1 MEPKTPAFLGVEKSF
16 SGKRWQSRVSDDRQA
31 LALAQ
36 RLGIAE
42 ILARILVGRG
52 IALDQAS
59 WFLDPTLRDSL
70 PNPSQFK
77 DMDRA
82 AERLAAAI
90 MGGERICIFGDYDV
104 DGATS
109 SAVLTRFIA
118 AAGGKTFFYIP
129 DRLTE
134 GYGPNTPALQGIK
147 AQGASLVLTA
157 DCGITAFE
165 PIRAARDMGLDLIVV
180 DHHEAEPSLP
190 EAFAVIN
197 PNRLDESGAYGQLAA
212 VGVAFLLCV
221 ATNRVLRDAGW
232 YVERNE
238 PDLMSLLDLVA
249 LGTICDVVPLVGL
262 NRALARQGLKV
273 MARRGN
279 VGLAA
284 LSEVA
289 NIDKA
294 PDAYHAGFVFGP
306 RINAG
311 GRVGEAALGA
321 RLLTTDSMTEART
334 IARTLDGLNR
344 ERQAVEAAVLEAAT
358 ALVGKGRPGRKV
370 IVVASAGWHPGV
382 IGIVA
387 SRLKDRYDLPAFV
400 ISLDGETGKGS
411 GRSIPSVDLGAIVIA
426 ARQAGLLV
434 NGGGHRMAAGLT
446 IEREK
451 VGDFE
456 AFLDERLQDRG
467 DVTPILNLDAAL
479 SVGGANFELVQK
491 VQDLGPFGAGN
502 AEPRLAIADA
512 TIAYADI
519 VGENHVRC
527 TLQGNDGKKLKGI
540 SFRSADQ
547 AWGQALLSSGG
558 RPLHIAGHLRL
569 DSWQGHNRV
578 QLVITDAA
586 AAGGGR

>member
-1 MEPKTPAFLGVEKSF
+1 
-16 SGKRWQSRVSDDRQA
+16 
-31 LALAQ
+31 
-36 RLGIAE
+36 
-42 ILARILVGRG
+42 
-52 IALDQAS
+52 
-59 WFLDPTLRDSL
+59 
-70 PNPSQFK
+70 
-77 DMDRA
+77 MDRA

-212 VGVAFLLCV
+212 VGVVFLLCV